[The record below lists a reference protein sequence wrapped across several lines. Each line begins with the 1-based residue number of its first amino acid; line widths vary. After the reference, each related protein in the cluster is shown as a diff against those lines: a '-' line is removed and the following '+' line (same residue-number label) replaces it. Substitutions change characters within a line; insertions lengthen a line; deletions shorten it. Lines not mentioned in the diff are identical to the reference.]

1 MVGKRYF
8 GGVRMTKIQKI
19 SDVTTITSGDKN
31 YDLIGV
37 DPKILVEATLAACAT
52 KTMREVLERDG
63 IEYNEEDVS
72 AEVEGTLSEEGV
84 KRFSHFDLK
93 LTYPT
98 LPDGYDEEKFLTT
111 VERGCIIG
119 NTLKNEAT
127 VDFKKA

>member
-1 MVGKRYF
+1 
-8 GGVRMTKIQKI
+8 MTKIQKVN
-19 SDVTTITSGDKN
+19 DVTTITSGDKN

-63 IEYNEEDVS
+63 IEYNEADVS
-72 AEVEGTLSEEGV
+72 AEVEGTLSEEGI
-84 KRFSHFDLK
+84 KRFSHFDLT
-93 LTYPT
+93 LTYPA
-98 LPDGYDEEKFLTT
+98 LPDGYDEAKFLTT

-127 VDFKKA
+127 VEFKKA